1 MGKTMAMDELKRLGR
16 SDLLQL
22 LLEAEEENEMLKA
35 EVADLKDKLADRAIQ
50 IEKCGDLATA
60 AMELNGV
67 FTAAQAACR
76 QYEENIKRQS
86 EGIEE
91 KCNDM
96 LRETENK
103 CRRMERDT
111 EYNCHKKV
119 RETDIHCR
127 EMEEETNYKCQR
139 ILKEL
144 KEKYK
149 VYFNQE
155 EGTKEVQMETKED
168 AT

>member
-1 MGKTMAMDELKRLGR
+1 
-16 SDLLQL
+16 
-22 LLEAEEENEMLKA
+22 MLKA
-35 EVADLKDKLADRAIQ
+35 EVADLKEKLSDRAIQ

-67 FTAAQAACR
+67 FAAAQAACR

-96 LRETENK
+96 LRETEIK
-103 CRRMERDT
+103 CRRMERDA
-111 EYNCHKKV
+111 EYNCHKKE
-119 RETDIHCR
+119 RETDIRCR
-127 EMEEETNYKCQR
+127 EMEEETTYKCQH
-139 ILKEL
+139 ILAEL

-149 VYFNQE
+149 VYFKE
-155 EGTKEVQMETKED
+155 EEEPKGASSKEE
-168 AT
+168 